1 MAANEPLFCGRCC
14 NMGHFLWYSR
24 AVRVK
29 RFVNVHLHY
38 IVSNLIKISKMLT
51 LSPFGKIAADA
62 YARSQVLKFEGA
74 KIQFR
79 RARFS
84 FLIYV

>member
-1 MAANEPLFCGRCC
+1 MAASKPLFCGRCC

-51 LSPFGKIAADA
+51 FPHLEKLLRTPMP
-62 YARSQVLKFEGA
+62 V
-74 KIQFR
+74 
-79 RARFS
+79 ARF
-84 FLIYV
+84 